1 VVASFEPRVEQFR
14 LAADGDTLV
23 LSVDNKLKA
32 FRLDGSLKWEVVLET
47 NLSFVHAGYFDLS
60 ADGRRLIVKLPNI
73 VAVAH
78 IIDGQ
83 VLANRYTTDSTIWNV
98 QMAPAGE
105 WSVSTE
111 VMPGRVTRFR
121 NGAIYRQVIL
131 PVDYLYDVDIN
142 DYGEILVAGRD
153 ENYGPLH
160 ALMLDA
166 SGEVVLQCVG
176 AYTAGPYLNEV
187 FFDAAGTQVV
197 LSWNDGLH
205 TFRILR

>member
-1 VVASFEPRVEQFR
+1 
-14 LAADGDTLV
+14 
-23 LSVDNKLKA
+23 
-32 FRLDGSLKWEVVLET
+32 
-47 NLSFVHAGYFDLS
+47 
-60 ADGRRLIVKLPNI
+60 
-73 VAVAH
+73 
-78 IIDGQ
+78 
-83 VLANRYTTDSTIWNV
+83 
-98 QMAPAGE
+98 MAPGGE

-121 NGAIYRQVIL
+121 NGVEFQQVIL
-131 PVDYLYDVDIN
+131 PVDYIHVVDIN
-142 DYGEILVAGRD
+142 DYGEILVAGMD
-153 ENYGPLH
+153 TNGPLH

-166 SGEVVLQCVG
+166 SGAVVLHCVG